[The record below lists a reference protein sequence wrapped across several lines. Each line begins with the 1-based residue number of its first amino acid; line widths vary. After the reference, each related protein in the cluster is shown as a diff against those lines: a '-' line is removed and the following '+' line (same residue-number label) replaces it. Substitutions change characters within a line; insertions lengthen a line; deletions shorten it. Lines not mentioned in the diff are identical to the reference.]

1 MWPNPDQ
8 PLRLALIGMSG
19 SGKSHWT
26 KNLAALG
33 RSTVCCDDQIE
44 ARLAP
49 ALNAGG
55 YSGINGVAAWM
66 GWPDSPAYL
75 EREAQYLTQEIAVL
89 DEVLSGL
96 EQDPKRELVLDTT
109 GSVIS
114 TGNHTL
120 HRLRRQMT
128 IVYLAVCR
136 TTKSSCSSSVIS
148 RTPSPFCGKG
158 AFRPRPGETPQQT
171 VVRCYPVLIAAR
183 RQSYEALA
191 HLTLPTLQLR
201 ELSPPGTA
209 RRRHRRPGL
218 FGKVERYSK
227 AVDDQHMYS
236 RRSQPMLQTRLSVRP
251 SQRTA
256 TTSALAPD

>member
-1 MWPNPDQ
+1 MWLKSDK

-19 SGKSHWT
+19 AGKSHWA

-33 RSTVCCDDQIE
+33 CPTVCCDDQIE

-49 ALNAGG
+49 ILKAGG
-55 YSGINGVAAWM
+55 YTGINGVAAWM
-66 GWPDSPAYL
+66 GWPDSPAYP
-75 EREAQYLTQEIAVL
+75 EREAQYLSEEIAVL

-96 EQDPKRELVLDTT
+96 EKDPKRELVLDTT

-128 IVYLAVCR
+128 VVYLAAAADEIQLLIQRYLEDPKPVLWQ
-136 TTKSSCSSSVIS
+136 
-148 RTPSPFCGKG
+148 G
-158 AFRPRPGETPQQT
+158 AFRPRPGETSQQT

-201 ELSPPGTA
+201 ELSPCGISGSATA
-209 RRRHRRPGL
+209 GQAFLER
-218 FGKVERYSK
+218 VEELLE
-227 AVDDQHMYS
+227 S
-236 RRSQPMLQTRLSVRP
+236 RR
-251 SQRTA
+251 
-256 TTSALAPD
+256 